1 MEKNGTLKKRTL
13 KRTILTALTIAWMIF
28 IFFMS
33 SMEQEESASQSSTV
47 IDFIC
52 SVFIRGY
59 SEMPPAGKLEMQE
72 KLTFPVRKGAHMTEY
87 AILGMLLSL
96 TVYEYFV
103 VYENFTVKNSGLL
116 SESQESQEISEKKAL
131 PPALVIGFLYA
142 CSDEIHQIF
151 VRGRSGEIRDVLI
164 DTTGVL
170 AGAFLVTYFLPAL
183 SDRRKKS

>member
-47 IDFIC
+47 IDFVC
-52 SVFIRGY
+52 SVFVQGY

-96 TVYEYFV
+96 TVYEYFI

-116 SESQESQEISEKKAL
+116 SESEEISEKKAL

>member
-33 SMEQEESASQSSTV
+33 SMEKEESQSQSSAV
-47 IDFIC
+47 IDFVC
-52 SVFIRGY
+52 SAFVEGY
-59 SEMPPAGKLEMQE
+59 SEMMPAEKLEIQD

-96 TVYEYFV
+96 TVYEYIV
-103 VYENFTVKNSGLL
+103 EYEFFAMKNSALL
-116 SESQESQEISEKKAL
+116 SEREEIAEKKAL

-170 AGAFLVTYFLPAL
+170 AGAFLITYFLPAL
-183 SDRRKKS
+183 SGRRKKS

>member
-1 MEKNGTLKKRTL
+1 MEKNGTLKERTL

-52 SVFIRGY
+52 SVFVRGY
-59 SEMPPAGKLEMQE
+59 SEMPPAVKLEMQE

-103 VYENFTVKNSGLL
+103 TYENFTVKNSGLL
-116 SESQESQEISEKKAL
+116 SESEEISEKKAL

-170 AGAFLVTYFLPAL
+170 AGAFLITYFFPAL
-183 SDRRKKS
+183 SGRRKKS

>member
-47 IDFIC
+47 IDFVC
-52 SVFIRGY
+52 SVFVRGY

-96 TVYEYFV
+96 TVYEYIV
-103 VYENFTVKNSGLL
+103 EYEFFAMKNSTLL
-116 SESQESQEISEKKAL
+116 SEREEIAEKTAF
-131 PPALVIGFLYA
+131 PPALVLGLLYA
-142 CSDEIHQIF
+142 CSDEIHQTF
-151 VRGRSGEIRDVLI
+151 VRGRSGEVRDVLV
-164 DTTGVL
+164 DTAGVL
-170 AGAFLVTYFLPAL
+170 AGALLIAYILPAL
-183 SDRRKKS
+183 SGWRKKA